1 MYQERY
7 QGKGMTNPSSDPFK
21 PKADIFKA
29 LGHPARLLMI
39 EELSRGNRCV
49 CELQRLVG
57 SDISTVSKHLRILRK
72 LGIVATHRNGTQI
85 IYELRLHCLGT
96 FMQCVER
103 FLADRFD
110 RKILQKSP
118 SPSTD

>member
-1 MYQERY
+1 MYQEGY
-7 QGKGMTNPSSDPFK
+7 QGNGMTHPSSEPFK
-21 PKADIFKA
+21 SKADIFKA
-29 LGHPARLLMI
+29 LGHPARLLMV

-72 LGIVATHRNGTQI
+72 LGIVATHRNGTQV

-103 FLADRFD
+103 FLANRFD
-110 RKILQKSP
+110 RKILQKPP